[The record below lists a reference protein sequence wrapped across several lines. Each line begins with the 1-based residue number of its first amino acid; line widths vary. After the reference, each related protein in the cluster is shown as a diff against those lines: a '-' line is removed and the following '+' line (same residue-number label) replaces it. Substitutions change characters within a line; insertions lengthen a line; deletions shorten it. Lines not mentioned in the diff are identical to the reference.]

1 MPSWKHH
8 VFVCTNQRPAG
19 HPKGSCGEKGS
30 PALLSA
36 LKGAVDTHDL
46 HDTVK
51 VTGSGCLGPCAE
63 GITMVVY
70 PESTWYRGVTLAD
83 VPEIVQTHFVEGR
96 PVARLV
102 LE

>member
-36 LKGAVDTHDL
+36 LKEAVDAHDL

-51 VTGSGCLGPCAE
+51 VTGSGCLGPCAH

-70 PESTWYRGVTLAD
+70 PEATWYGGVTLED
-83 VPEIVQTHFVEGR
+83 VPELVQTHLVEGR